1 MDRSGTVTLINHTY
15 TIDAYGVQHE
25 AITTRQVF
33 AQVESVSLSEWTE
46 GGRMG
51 LNPEYRFTLFSPE
64 YRGEKELV
72 YKDITYTVYRTYN
85 ARNDAIE
92 LYAERKQG
100 NNEH

>member
-1 MDRSGTVTLINHTY
+1 MDRSATVTLIKHTY
-15 TIDAYGVQHE
+15 TIDTYGVQRE

-85 ARNDAIE
+85 ARNDAVE

>member
-1 MDRSGTVTLINHTY
+1 MDRSATVTLINHTY
-15 TIDAYGVQHE
+15 TIDVYGVQRE
-25 AITTRQVF
+25 TITTRQVF

-85 ARNDAIE
+85 ARNDAVE